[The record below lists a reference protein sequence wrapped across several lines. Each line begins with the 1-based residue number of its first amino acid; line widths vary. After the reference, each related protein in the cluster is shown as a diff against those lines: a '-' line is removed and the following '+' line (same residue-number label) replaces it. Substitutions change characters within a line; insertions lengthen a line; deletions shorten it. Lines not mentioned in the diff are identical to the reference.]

1 MKFWITK
8 NSEVTV
14 RDQIVLQVHAG
25 IASGDLQP
33 CQKLPSTRELSRRF
47 GIHANTVSAAYR
59 KLILDG
65 TVVMRKGSGIFIR
78 DNRSDALDTLISSF
92 LRDATKAGFT
102 QAEVLGRIL
111 GEGGTGPINGFS
123 LFEPDDDLAEILIY
137 EIKEGT
143 GLPVERVYDP
153 ANSRSDFRLIALF
166 DEQLRISEA
175 GRERD
180 CLFLKANSIAKS
192 LIGRMRP
199 NKDEMVAVVS
209 GWSDFLVFA
218 RLFLLAAGIDPSCV
232 LTVSTRGTAW
242 KRSLKSASVNICDVV
257 TSAQLPRTNRLIVFP
272 VVSSTSIEELN
283 RLSSDNVVAPA

>member
-14 RDQIVLQVHAG
+14 KDQIVLQVHAG
-25 IASGDLQP
+25 IASGDLKP

-92 LRDATKAGFT
+92 FRDATKAGFT

-111 GEGGTGPINGFS
+111 CERRADPIDGFS
-123 LFEPDDDLAEILIY
+123 LFEPNDDLAEIIIY

-143 GLPVERVYDP
+143 GHPVERVFNP
-153 ANSRSDFRLIALF
+153 ANSRSGFRLIALF
-166 DEQLRISEA
+166 DEELRIREA

-192 LIGRMRP
+192 LVGRVRP
-199 NKDEMVAVVS
+199 SHDEMVAVVS
-209 GWSDFLVFA
+209 GWSDFLLFA
-218 RLFLLAAGIDPSCV
+218 RLFLLAAGVDPECV
-232 LTVSTRGTAW
+232 LTVSTRSTAW
-242 KRSLKSASVNICDVV
+242 KRSLRSASVSICDAV
-257 TSAQLPRTNRLIVFP
+257 TSAQLLGKEHIVFP
-272 VVSSTSIEELN
+272 VVSPASIEELK